1 MKYIKLFE
9 THSCYTEF
17 IGGGGDTPFVKPNV
31 SHCIE
36 ENEVHYN
43 PLIDY
48 SKAYLTFEA
57 LSDNTPL
64 YFRSTRGGES
74 LPISASSDNGRTWN
88 EYISSNSDNNNEGT
102 LIATLMKGQKVMIKG
117 NIFTPYTG
125 RGYSRFNGLEGD
137 GSLILYGNIMS
148 LAYGD
153 DFIGKTSM
161 KKTVQ
166 EPIYEYDETT
176 DTNVIVGYEDVEE
189 NICFGWI
196 FETVRNLVSAENL
209 ILPAD
214 ELYMRGSDGAYEG
227 MFHNCINLVKAPSIL
242 PATKLANS
250 CYYRMFEDCFSLQNA
265 PKLPAT
271 ILAGGCYQYMF
282 QGCRSLTAA
291 PELLAT
297 TLADECYYKMFYG
310 CTSLTTAL
318 ELPATTLAEGCY
330 DFMFQ
335 ECTSLVNAPE
345 LPATTL
351 AENCYEYMFLDCTSL
366 TTAPELPATTLVKNC
381 YYGMFNG
388 CTSLSYIK
396 AMFTTTPSGTYTGN
410 WVQNVASTGTFVK
423 NDAATWNVSGVNGI
437 PNGWT
442 VETATE

>member
-1 MKYIKLFE
+1 MAKYLKLFE
-9 THSCYTEF
+9 NHQEYESFTETEDF
-17 IGGGGDTPFVKPNV
+17 IKPNV

-36 ENEVHYN
+36 ENHVHYN
-43 PLIDY
+43 PIIDY
-48 SKAYLTFEA
+48 AKTYLTFEA
-57 LSDNTPL
+57 LSDDTHL

-74 LPISASSDNGRTWN
+74 RTISASTDNGKTWN
-88 EYISSNSDNNNEGT
+88 EYTSSNSTNGT

-117 NIFTPYTG
+117 DIVTMETG

-176 DTNVIVGYEDVEE
+176 DTNVIVGYEDVEKT
-189 NICFGWI
+189 ICFGWV
-196 FETVRNLVSAENL
+196 FETILNLVSAENL

-214 ELYMRGSDGAYEG
+214 ELYMSGTFGAYEG
-227 MFHNCINLVKAPSIL
+227 MFHNCTKLVKAPSIL
-242 PATKLANS
+242 PATKLTNS
-250 CYYRMFEDCFSLQNA
+250 CYYCMFEDCFSLQNT

-271 ILAGGCYQYMF
+271 TLAGGCYQYMF
-282 QGCRSLTAA
+282 NGCRRLITA
-291 PELLAT
+291 PELPAT
-297 TLADECYYKMFYG
+297 TLAGGCYSYMFKG
-310 CTSLTTAL
+310 CTSLTTSP

-345 LPATTL
+345 LPAMTMV
-351 AENCYEYMFLDCTSL
+351 ERCYEYMFLNCTSL
-366 TTAPELPATTLVKNC
+366 TTAPDLPATTLVENC

-388 CTSLSYIK
+388 CTSLNYIK

-423 NDAATWNVSGVNGI
+423 NDAATWDVTGVNGV
-437 PNGWT
+437 PSGWS

>member
-1 MKYIKLFE
+1 MAKYLKLFE
-9 THSCYTEF
+9 NHTQYEAF
-17 IGGGGDTPFVKPNV
+17 IGGGGDTPFIKPNV

-48 SKAYLTFEA
+48 AKTYLTFEA
-57 LSDNTPL
+57 LSDNTHL
-64 YFRSTRGGES
+64 YFRSTRSGES
-74 LPISASSDNGRTWN
+74 RTISASSNNGKTWN
-88 EYISSNSDNNNEGT
+88 EYTSSNSTNGT

-117 NIFTPYTG
+117 DINSSYSG

-176 DTNVIVGYEDVEE
+176 DTNVIVGYEDVEV
-189 NICFGWI
+189 NLCFGWI
-196 FETVRNLVSAENL
+196 FETILNLVSAENL

-214 ELYMRGSDGAYEG
+214 ELYMLNDYYGAYEG

-242 PATKLANS
+242 PATKLTSS

-265 PKLPAT
+265 P
-271 ILAGGCYQYMF
+271 
-282 QGCRSLTAA
+282 
-291 PELLAT
+291 
-297 TLADECYYKMFYG
+297 
-310 CTSLTTAL
+310 
-318 ELPATTLAEGCY
+318 ELPATTLANGCY
-330 DFMFQ
+330 EYMF
-335 ECTSLVNAPE
+335 ESCRSLVTAPELPATTLASGCYHGMFINCGSLTTAPE

-351 AENCYEYMFLDCTSL
+351 AENCYREMFSYDDGNSGRGSIQ
-366 TTAPELPATTLVKNC
+366 TAPELMAKTLLANC
-381 YYGMFNG
+381 YAYMFKGQNISFIKCLATDISATN
-388 CTSLSYIK
+388 CTQYWLSNC
-396 AMFTTTPSGTYTGN
+396 P
-410 WVQNVASTGTFVK
+410 QNGTFVK
-423 NDAATWNVSGVNGI
+423 ADSTNWSTGDSGI
-437 PNGWT
+437 PSGWT

>member
-1 MKYIKLFE
+1 MKPIQVTLNLL
-9 THSCYTEF
+9 
-17 IGGGGDTPFVKPNV
+17 GGGGDTPFIKPNV

-36 ENEVHYN
+36 ENEVHYS

-48 SKAYLTFEA
+48 SKTYLTFEA
-57 LSDNTPL
+57 LSDNTHL
-64 YFRSTRGGES
+64 YFRSTRAGES

-125 RGYSRFNGLEGD
+125 RGYSRFNGLLDD

-176 DTNVIVGYEDVEE
+176 STDVIVGYKDVEE

-214 ELYMRGSDGAYEG
+214 ELYMRGSNGAYEG
-227 MFHNCINLVKAPSIL
+227 MFHNCINLVKAP
-242 PATKLANS
+242 
-250 CYYRMFEDCFSLQNA
+250 Q
-265 PKLPAT
+265 
-271 ILAGGCYQYMF
+271 
-282 QGCRSLTAA
+282 
-291 PELLAT
+291 
-297 TLADECYYKMFYG
+297 
-310 CTSLTTAL
+310 
-318 ELPATTLAEGCY
+318 LPATTLAGACY
-330 DFMFQ
+330 DSMF
-335 ECTSLVNAPE
+335 
-345 LPATTL
+345 
-351 AENCYEYMFLDCTSL
+351 YDCKSL
-366 TTAPELPATTLVKNC
+366 TTAPELPATTLASGCYQQMFRNC
-381 YYGMFNG
+381 TNLVNAPELLATELVEYCYGSMFWN
-388 CTSLSYIK
+388 CPNLNYIK
-396 AMFTTTPSGTYTGN
+396 AMFTTTPSTNYTSN
-410 WVQNVASTGTFVK
+410 WVNGVAANGTFVK
-423 NDAATWNVSGVNGI
+423 NSAAIWTNVGNYAVPS
-437 PNGWT
+437 GWT